1 MFGPT
6 PASGWSLI
14 ISAPVCSIA
23 TRSRLLGSRKSNT
36 DMMRSVIR
44 SGASANSSAMI
55 TGITPVRRKSLRMNR
70 RLARRAD
77 ATHAARERECEGD
90 DEAGMTSAGQSRSR
104 AEDDARRGDADHQH
118 QRAEYVM

>member
-6 PASGWSLI
+6 PANGWSLI
-14 ISAPVCSIA
+14 IPAPVCSIA

-55 TGITPVRRKSLRMNR
+55 TGITPVRRKSLRMNS
-70 RLARRAD
+70 RLTPTQTP
-77 ATHAARERECEGD
+77 THALRVNV
-90 DEAGMTSAGQSRSR
+90 SVR
-104 AEDDARRGDADHQH
+104 ATMRPA
-118 QRAEYVM
+118 